1 MRGRLATP
9 SIGLRTGAVALRRI
23 GISIAVFQPKQLF
36 TSLKLLAVGL
46 FPRKLQSQSLSPQLL
61 LSTSAGGGAL
71 LLLLSPR
78 TRLAEMGPRHLRSRV
93 GCSAILNNRAAAAGG
108 VGRDFPVSMLKMT

>member
-9 SIGLRTGAVALRRI
+9 AIGLRTGAVALRRI
-23 GISIAVFQPKQLF
+23 GISIAVFQPKQF

>member
-9 SIGLRTGAVALRRI
+9 AIGLRTGAVALRRI
-23 GISIAVFQPKQLF
+23 GISIAVFQPKQF

-61 LSTSAGGGAL
+61 LSTSAGGGGPVVVVKPENAVSRDGPASSAL
-71 LLLLSPR
+71 
-78 TRLAEMGPRHLRSRV
+78 TCRLQ
-93 GCSAILNNRAAAAGG
+93 C
-108 VGRDFPVSMLKMT
+108 DFE

>member
-9 SIGLRTGAVALRRI
+9 AIGLRTGAVALRRI
-23 GISIAVFQPKQLF
+23 GISIAVFQPKQF

-61 LSTSAGGGAL
+61 LSTSAGGPVVVVKPENAVSRDGPASSAL
-71 LLLLSPR
+71 
-78 TRLAEMGPRHLRSRV
+78 TCRLQ
-93 GCSAILNNRAAAAGG
+93 C
-108 VGRDFPVSMLKMT
+108 DFE

>member
-1 MRGRLATP
+1 MWHAFRRGLEAARVVPYEARLT
-9 SIGLRTGAVALRRI
+9 RTA
-23 GISIAVFQPKQLF
+23 SVFDLGEVR
-36 TSLKLLAVGL
+36 TLLCLV
-46 FPRKLQSQSLSPQLL
+46 
-61 LSTSAGGGAL
+61 GGGAL